1 MGDTTGARQRQGD
14 YNQGAPAKKR
24 KQPGSEPKRIRTKS
38 IASRQLQR
46 RSTGS
51 MKSSKQARQE
61 TNRQTLNALL
71 QAVDQQG

>member
-1 MGDTTGARQRQGD
+1 MSPVLDRGKVTANKAHQQ
-14 YNQGAPAKKR
+14 KKR
-24 KQPGSEPKRIRTKS
+24 KQPGSEPKAIRARS
-38 IASRQLQR
+38 VASRQLQR

-61 TNRQTLNALL
+61 TNRQGLNALL